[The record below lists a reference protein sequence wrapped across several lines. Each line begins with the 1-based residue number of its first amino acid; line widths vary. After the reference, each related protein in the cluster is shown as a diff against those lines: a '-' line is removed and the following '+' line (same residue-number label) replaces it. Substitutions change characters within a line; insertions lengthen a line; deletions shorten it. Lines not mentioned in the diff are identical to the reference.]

1 MDAAEAPPSKKG
13 KTGLK
18 TVWNKFKDLFR
29 DKPTSAE
36 TPPTVSDTPPTP
48 AVAVGPQREEAVDS
62 PIPSVGSNSSRNSSL
77 TLPREPLI
85 KHSPGQEVDDTPKEP
100 EQPDEPGAVSLL
112 EPVEIKDSL
121 AESQMRF
128 SKAQAI
134 FARHNLE
141 LDETEWEPKYKVPH
155 ERVYKNI
162 RMRVRYTCHNCSTTF
177 GRDRVCIGCQHRR
190 CTRCSRYPPKK
201 DRTKQSQDPSAAGP
215 PAPVTD
221 APRPSPEGGMC
232 HECRSGFEVDAEEC
246 PNCHHRICERCL
258 HEATITVEPGHKATQ
273 EVTQE
278 ASEAKQPEQRKPT
291 RQESTAVS

>member
-1 MDAAEAPPSKKG
+1 MEAAEAPPSKKG
-13 KTGLK
+13 KKGLQ

-36 TPPTVSDTPPTP
+36 TPPTVSDTPPAP
-48 AVAVGPQREEAVDS
+48 AAAVAPPREGAVDS
-62 PIPSVGSNSSRNSSL
+62 PTP
-77 TLPREPLI
+77 EPLVE
-85 KHSPGQEVDDTPKEP
+85 HSPGQEVDNTPKEP
-100 EQPDEPGAVSLL
+100 EQPDEPGSVSLQ

-201 DRTKQSQDPSAAGP
+201 DRTKHSQDSTAAGP
-215 PAPVTD
+215 PELVTD
-221 APRPSPEGGMC
+221 APRPSPEGGLC

-258 HEATITVEPGHKATQ
+258 HEATITVEPGHEAAQEATQ
-273 EVTQE
+273 EV
-278 ASEAKQPEQRKPT
+278 SEVKQPEQRNPI